1 MNCHIEYKSLKLK
14 GHFQWIILL
23 QVKVW
28 FQNRRTKHKRMQQ
41 EEEAKTGQGGNKSN
55 GSDSQTNSHHMNKW
69 KQEAPDEYGEYIDMD
84 MEDDCVSD
92 VESES

>member
-1 MNCHIEYKSLKLK
+1 
-14 GHFQWIILL
+14 
-23 QVKVW
+23 
-28 FQNRRTKHKRMQQ
+28 MQQ

-55 GSDSQTNSHHMNKW
+55 SADSQTNSQLNKW

-84 MEDDCVSD
+84 MEDECVSD